1 MPIEEYIKN
10 GIRDS
15 LKDRFKKRRGG
26 FEIIVDILTAA
37 MEGAKKTEI
46 VYKANLNF
54 KRAGNYLSYL
64 EERQLIEN
72 MGDEYRTTEK
82 GKEFLRD
89 YQKMMERLE

>member
-1 MPIEEYIKN
+1 MPIEEYIKD

-26 FEIIVDILTAA
+26 FEIIVDILNVA

-54 KRAGNYLSYL
+54 KRASNYLSYL

-72 MGDEYRTTEK
+72 MGDGYRTTEK

>member
-26 FEIIVDILTAA
+26 FEIIVDILNAA

>member
-1 MPIEEYIKN
+1 MPIEEYIKD

-26 FEIIVDILTAA
+26 FEIIVDILNAA

-72 MGDEYRTTEK
+72 MGDRYRTTEK

>member
-1 MPIEEYIKN
+1 MPIEEYIKD

-26 FEIIVDILTAA
+26 FEIIVDILNAA

-54 KRAGNYLSYL
+54 KRASNYLSYL

-72 MGDEYRTTEK
+72 MGDRYRTTEK

>member
-1 MPIEEYIKN
+1 MPIEEYIKD

-26 FEIIVDILTAA
+26 FEIIVDILNAA

-64 EERQLIEN
+64 EERQLIEY
-72 MGDEYRTTEK
+72 MGDGYRTTEK

>member
-1 MPIEEYIKN
+1 MPIEEYIKD

-72 MGDEYRTTEK
+72 MGDRYRTTEK